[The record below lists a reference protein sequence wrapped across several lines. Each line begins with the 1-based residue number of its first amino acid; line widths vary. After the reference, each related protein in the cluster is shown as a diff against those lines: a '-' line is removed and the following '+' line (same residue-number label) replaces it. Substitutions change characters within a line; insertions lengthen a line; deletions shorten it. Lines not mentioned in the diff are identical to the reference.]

1 MNVNE
6 FNDDYLN
13 KPLHKVAKENKT
25 IFLHYDLNIDL
36 LNYDS
41 HPPTNEF
48 TDSLFSHYFLPH
60 ITEWTIINSNS

>member
-25 IFLHYDLNIDL
+25 IFLHC
-36 LNYDS
+36 DS

-60 ITEWTIINSNS
+60 ITECAIINSSS